1 MCVGGGGYRCVG
13 RYLEEHSYPHCK
25 MYSQLKYRR
34 VGAYEYRGVHIERR
48 VPSTRAESRG

>member
-1 MCVGGGGYRCVG
+1 MGGGGGYRCVG